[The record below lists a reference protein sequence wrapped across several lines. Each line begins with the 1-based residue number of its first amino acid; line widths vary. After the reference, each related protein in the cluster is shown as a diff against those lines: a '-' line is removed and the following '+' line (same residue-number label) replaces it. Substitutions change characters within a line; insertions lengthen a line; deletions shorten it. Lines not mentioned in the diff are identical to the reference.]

1 MRKLL
6 ASRPIVDRNSSAL
19 RVGSRRP
26 ARRRLEFR
34 LVRFSLEVEE
44 EVPAAGE
51 GKGLDSW
58 HWLSGLGLCF
68 LGPLTRLAL
77 SGRAR
82 LPKLMQVS
90 APGLPGEGQDSLHAF
105 VGGIARG
112 RRRLPQLAA
121 VFHELND
128 ARVLVLA
135 VRPVRMMVP

>member
-6 ASRPIVDRNSSAL
+6 ASRPFVDRNSSAL

-26 ARRRLEFR
+26 AWRRLEFR
-34 LVRFSLEVEE
+34 PVRFSLEVEE
-44 EVPAAGE
+44 APAP
-51 GKGLDSW
+51 GKGKGFNSW
-58 HWLSGLGLCF
+58 RWLSGLGLCF
-68 LGPLTRLAL
+68 LGPLKWLAL

-90 APGLPGEGQDSLHAF
+90 APGLPGEGQDSLNAF

-128 ARVLVLA
+128 
-135 VRPVRMMVP
+135 